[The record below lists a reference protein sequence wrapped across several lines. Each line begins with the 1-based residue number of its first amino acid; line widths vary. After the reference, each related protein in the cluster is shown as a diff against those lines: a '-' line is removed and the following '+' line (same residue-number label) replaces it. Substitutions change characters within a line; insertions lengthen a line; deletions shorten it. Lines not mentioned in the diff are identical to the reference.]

1 MDTLDTDE
9 LVDTLRRC
17 LPQILDDLPVR
28 LAYLHG
34 SAARG
39 EMTPSSDVDIAL
51 VCDDELAPR
60 QRLRLML
67 DVSAELYRQASIT
80 EADVRVINDAPLV
93 FQGRVLCEGIILYTR
108 DKVQQIEFET
118 RTRDEYFDFLPYH
131 RRLQAAFLTNVR
143 EQGLVYGKPR

>member
-1 MDTLDTDE
+1 
-9 LVDTLRRC
+9 
-17 LPQILDDLPVR
+17 
-28 LAYLHG
+28 
-34 SAARG
+34 
-39 EMTPSSDVDIAL
+39 
-51 VCDDELAPR
+51 
-60 QRLRLML
+60 ML